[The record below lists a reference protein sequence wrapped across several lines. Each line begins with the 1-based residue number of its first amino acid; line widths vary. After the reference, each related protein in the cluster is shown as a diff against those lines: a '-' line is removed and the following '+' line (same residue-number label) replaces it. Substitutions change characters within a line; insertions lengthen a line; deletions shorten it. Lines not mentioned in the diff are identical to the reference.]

1 MTKTLQYAQTMEEVF
16 DLEKDGLNA
25 EGLRNKA
32 EWARYAANEIKRQA
46 SARSKDIVTA
56 HGEAVPDQT
65 NRILYDTLT
74 VPNLAAVEAS
84 FNRSRLLLE
93 MGPDMP
99 AMGIDTAD
107 SIQASN
113 SAEKMLA
120 HQLAATHKTAME
132 LLASMPDD
140 NNSVVRS
147 KRVNAAVRCLTAYQQ
162 GLLTLRKL
170 RLNGTQRIL
179 VQYVNVNEGGQAVVG
194 TVQHSTT
201 GK

>member
-1 MTKTLQYAQTMEEVF
+1 MTKTLQYARTMQEVF
-16 DLEKDGLNA
+16 DHEQDGLNA

-46 SARSKDIVTA
+46 SGRSKDIATA
-56 HGEAVPDQT
+56 HGEAVPDPK

-93 MGPDMP
+93 IGPDMA
-99 AMGIDTAD
+99 AMGIDAAD
-107 SIQASN
+107 SIQATN

-132 LLASMPDD
+132 LLAPMPDD
-140 NNSVVRS
+140 NSVVRA

-170 RLNGTQRIL
+170 RLNGPQRIM
-179 VQYVNVNEGGQAVVG
+179 VQYVNITEGSQAVIG
-194 TVQHSTT
+194 NIHRG
-201 GK
+201 GKHG

>member
-1 MTKTLQYAQTMEEVF
+1 MSSFATA
-16 DLEKDGLNA
+16 LNA

-32 EWARYAANEIKRQA
+32 EWARYVADEIRTQGM
-46 SARSKDIVTA
+46 ARSKDITAA

-65 NRILYDTLT
+65 NRMLYDTLT

-84 FNRSRLLLE
+84 FGRSRLLLE
-93 MGPDMP
+93 MGPDMA
-99 AMGIDTAD
+99 AMGIDAAD
-107 SIQASN
+107 SIQATN

-132 LLASMPDD
+132 LLAPVPDD
-140 NNSVVRS
+140 NNSVVRA

-170 RLNGTQRIL
+170 RLNGPQRIL

-194 TVQHSTT
+194 TVENSMG